1 MLLYDLNSSE
11 NLSLPLWKYDRF
23 SLDNIENDECVS
35 EFKFEE
41 EGVVLLHGY
50 PSNI

>member
-11 NLSLPLWKYDRF
+11 NLSLPLWKYDRS
-23 SLDNIENDECVS
+23 SLDNIENDVCVS
-35 EFKFEE
+35 EFKFEK